1 MLLQRFKNFR
11 LRWNVVRAI
20 IVILCFLVSN
30 AIMAQPGLKLNNRVY
45 ASKAESFFH
54 KVWNYYRVPA
64 YGLFS
69 EYYPQQHQD
78 TLTYMQEGQ
87 VASKPVSYL
96 WPFSGMFTAA
106 IQLMELPGRKQKYQP
121 YLDTLVNGIERYRDT
136 TRSPAG
142 YQAYPSF
149 LEKVDRYYDDNGLVG
164 IDYLKAYEMTHDPA
178 YLSRAK
184 DAFAFIV
191 SGWSEVLGGGVTWL
205 EGHGDQKPACSNG
218 MATLL
223 ALKLYKAT
231 HDEQYLQWGKRFYSW
246 MHANLRD
253 SIGLYCNDRKT
264 ANDSLNRVYYTYN
277 SGSMLEASV
286 MLFQFTKQKNYLSE
300 ARQTASSSLRFFG
313 KKNKE
318 GRISVLD
325 LPWFVLVLFRGYE
338 SLYKL
343 DRNPRY
349 INVIIENVDYAWKQ
363 SKDSYG
369 LINNSWKKGSATE
382 MTSPKWLLDE
392 ACMIEFYARIALLK

>member
-1 MLLQRFKNFR
+1 MKLKMVRFVI
-11 LRWNVVRAI
+11 VVLC
-20 IVILCFLVSN
+20 VIATNGV
-30 AIMAQPGLKLNNRVY
+30 MAQYQTKMYNNAYGTR
-45 ASKAESFFH
+45 AETFFH
-54 KVWNYYRVPA
+54 KVWNYYRVPS
-64 YGLFS
+64 YDLFS

-96 WPFSGMFTAA
+96 WPFSGMFTSV
-106 IQLMELPGRKQKYQP
+106 IKLMELPGKNQKYKP
-121 YLDTLVNGIERYRDT
+121 FLDTLIKGIERYRDT
-136 TRSPAG
+136 TRSPAA
-142 YQAYPSF
+142 YQAYPAF

-164 IDYLKAYEMTHDPA
+164 IDYLQAYELNHDPA

-184 DAFAFIV
+184 DAFTFIL
-191 SGWSEVLGGGVTWL
+191 SGWSDVLGGGVTWL

-231 HDEQYLQWGKRFYSW
+231 KDEQYLTWGKRFYDW

-264 ANDSLNRVYYTYN
+264 ADNSLNRVYYTYN

-286 MLFQFTKQKNYLSE
+286 MLYQFTKQKDYLSE
-300 ARQTASSSLRFFG
+300 ARQIASSSLTFFG
-313 KKNKE
+313 KKSKE
-318 GRISVLD
+318 GRITVLD

-338 SLYKL
+338 SLYNV
-343 DRNPRY
+343 DRNPKY

-363 SKDSYG
+363 SKDNFG
-369 LINNSWKKGSATE
+369 LINNAWNKLSSAE

-392 ACMIEFYARIALLK
+392 ACMVEFYARIALLR

>member
-1 MLLQRFKNFR
+1 MKLNMIRI
-11 LRWNVVRAI
+11 VI
-20 IVILCFLVSN
+20 IVLCAFVSN
-30 AIMAQPGLKLNNRVY
+30 GIMAQSLSKVNSNAY
-45 ASKAESFFH
+45 AKRAETFFH
-54 KVWNYYRVPA
+54 KVWNYYRVPS

-96 WPFSGMFTAA
+96 WPFSGMFTATMK
-106 IQLMELPGRKQKYQP
+106 LMELPGKRQNYQP
-121 YLDTLVNGIERYRDT
+121 YLDTLIKGIERYRDT
-136 TRSPAG
+136 TRNPAG
-142 YQAYPSF
+142 YQAYPAF

-164 IDYLKAYEMTHDPA
+164 IDYLQAFELTHNPV

-184 DAFAFIV
+184 DAFSFIL
-191 SGWSEVLGGGVTWL
+191 SGWSDVLGGGVTWL
-205 EGHGDQKPACSNG
+205 EGYADQKPACSNG

-231 HDEQYLQWGKRFYSW
+231 KDEQYLTWGKRFYDW

-264 ANDSLNRVYYTYN
+264 ADNSLNRVYYTYN

-286 MLFQFTKQKNYLSE
+286 MLYQFTKQKDYLSE
-300 ARQTASSSLRFFG
+300 ARQIAASSLAFFG
-313 KKNKE
+313 KKTQD

-338 SLYKL
+338 SLYKV
-343 DRNPRY
+343 DRNPKY
-349 INVIIENVDYAWKQ
+349 VNNIIESVDYAWNQ
-363 SKDSYG
+363 SKDNYG
-369 LINNSWKKGSATE
+369 LINNTWNKVSGTE